1 MRSLIFRLPT
11 LAQGQR
17 SITLSTSGLPGL
29 GCPGTLSPWT
39 LTWEEPT
46 TNAPQNVVSTAC
58 AQTAPSQITIL
69 TPSCLP
75 TDLECDWVLLMNRTG
90 APPQVGAS
98 LNASLPKKLEV
109 WRDLSAGDGTSTIV
123 AQVSGSDGG
132 TPIEISP
139 KGIAFQDDARV
150 VSIPSGYFVV
160 WDADGL
166 DGSLLGVLGQRL
178 DGNAHPTGSM
188 LRINSTWL
196 YDQRDPAIAAD
207 TAGNVV
213 IVWSSYGQDG
223 DLGGI
228 YGQIF
233 DSSGKVVGGEFPI
246 NNVTPGHQVRPQVA
260 YLPAGSFVVAWTTE
274 AMDADDGALS
284 LRLFKSNGAPLT
296 GEIRTPGSPSLHP
309 ELVALEPDGGGG
321 FSLRWLLR
329 DSAHTAVASYF
340 QHLTSQGGALSA
352 PVPLP

>member
-1 MRSLIFRLPT
+1 M
-11 LAQGQR
+11 
-17 SITLSTSGLPGL
+17 
-29 GCPGTLSPWT
+29 
-39 LTWEEPT
+39 
-46 TNAPQNVVSTAC
+46 
-58 AQTAPSQITIL
+58 
-69 TPSCLP
+69 
-75 TDLECDWVLLMNRTG
+75 
-90 APPQVGAS
+90 
-98 LNASLPKKLEV
+98 NASLPKKLEV

-139 KGIAFQDDARV
+139 KGIAFQDDAPVKFQYRAATLWSGMRTAWMV
-150 VSIPSGYFVV
+150 HCLGCLGRGLTAMLTLLAPCFASI
-160 WDADGL
+160 AR
-166 DGSLLGVLGQRL
+166 GSTIS
-178 DGNAHPTGSM
+178 AI
-188 LRINSTWL
+188 LRSL
-196 YDQRDPAIAAD
+196 S

-296 GEIRTPGSPSLHP
+296 GEIQTPGSPSLHP